1 MRNWISSLTKRRK
14 LLLILVILLIGVI
27 LSLNSKSV
35 DRSRYLAL
43 DFYQDRRFVA
53 FWEAYNTAVETNSDW
68 VKDPEIVALRVAGYP
83 NTDNIPPDQVTSFS
97 EENGTTIV
105 TITDQNLMDD
115 SLIAIE
121 YRVELTQSDNIWQV
135 EWVGTR
141 FRCRRGFSMG
151 WTPQFCS

>member
-14 LLLILVILLIGVI
+14 LLLIVVILLTGII
-27 LSLNSKSV
+27 LSLTSKPV
-35 DRSRYLAL
+35 SRNHYLSL
-43 DFYQDRRFVA
+43 DFYQDSRFVA
-53 FWEAYNTAVETNSDW
+53 FWEDYNTAVAAHSDW

-83 NTDNIPPDQVTSFS
+83 NTDNIPPDRVTSFS
-97 EENGTTIV
+97 EENGPTIV

-135 EWVGTR
+135 EWVGSR
-141 FRCRRGFSMG
+141 VRCRRGFSMG
-151 WTPQFCS
+151 WTSQFCS